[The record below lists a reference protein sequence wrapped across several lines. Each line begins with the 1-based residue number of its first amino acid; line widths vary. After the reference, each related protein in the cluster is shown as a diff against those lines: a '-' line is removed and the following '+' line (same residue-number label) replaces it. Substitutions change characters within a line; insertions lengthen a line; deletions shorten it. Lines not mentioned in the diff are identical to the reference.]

1 MRVSHDLRYQVVL
14 VVVLKV
20 IDLLEVF
27 VVLLCNSFD
36 ICNEGFILQVEAPVL
51 SVIVNSRLELWS
63 LLLLDVSR
71 DRLQDQRLLMLLLL
85 LEHDLRGRCTY
96 GASC

>member
-1 MRVSHDLRYQVVL
+1 MLELSKLVLADALDELVGVSHDLGDQVVL

-36 ICNEGFILQVEAPVL
+36 ICNEGLILQVEAPVL
-51 SVIVNSRLELWS
+51 SVIVNSWLELWS
-63 LLLLDVSR
+63 LLLLDVR
-71 DRLQDQRLLMLLLL
+71 
-85 LEHDLRGRCTY
+85 
-96 GASC
+96 